1 MIRLNDAL
9 KLMDRLDQKGQPIPF
24 SITILTANRSLDKG
38 GKWLELKGCILAKHN
53 NNLPQHARRVDG
65 GGGSR
70 KPNHYENATRNIQ
83 SPDGSITKVHIRLI
97 KTFNGQTIIW

>member
-9 KLMDRLDQKGQPIPF
+9 KLMDRLDHNGQPIPF
-24 SITILTANRSLDKG
+24 SILALSADRKRHTG
-38 GKWLELKGCILAKHN
+38 GKWIELNGCILAKHN
-53 NNLPQHARRVDG
+53 SNLPLHARRVDG

-70 KPNHYENATRNIQ
+70 KPSHYENATRNIQ

-97 KTFNGQTIIW
+97 KKFNGQTILW